1 MKRRSKLRSL
11 TRSLMGLFVTKKPN
25 ITHLN
30 HKEEYYNA
38 FYFTHKLC
46 IGVDLVAEM
55 ERTTKKAAADLLMRA
70 GLSRYMGKKL
80 AEYIKSEQAARESN
94 QKIKLPR
101 FVTVLRRY
109 ARQHG
114 IDISKII

>member
-1 MKRRSKLRSL
+1 MY
-11 TRSLMGLFVTKKPN
+11 
-25 ITHLN
+25 LN
-30 HKEEYYNA
+30 HQDEYFRNY
-38 FYFTHKLC
+38 YFHKKLC
-46 IGVDLVAEM
+46 IGIDLVAEM

-101 FVTVLRRY
+101 FITVLRRY
-109 ARQHG
+109 ARQQG
-114 IDISKII
+114 MDISKII